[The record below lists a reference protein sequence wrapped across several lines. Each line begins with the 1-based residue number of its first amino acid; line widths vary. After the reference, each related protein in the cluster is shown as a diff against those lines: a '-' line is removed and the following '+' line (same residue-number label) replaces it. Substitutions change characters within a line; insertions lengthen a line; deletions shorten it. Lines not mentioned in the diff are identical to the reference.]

1 MRMQLLGL
9 AGLSCVARS
18 PAPSP
23 ARQGA
28 EPAPAAAADP
38 HVVATPT
45 ALAAPAPHTTHVLL
59 REPALLAALEREALA
74 LGPIAF
80 GSDARDNAA
89 LHELA
94 DYRAIVDVL
103 ARDLDAIANADAKA
117 GVGLR
122 HGHRLFDRRWLSS
135 PRASFELVAVVNRLD
150 REPFAPQH
158 CGETR
163 LIYRLAQQE
172 RRGGEEIRSRLPMT
186 LNVVFW
192 QPRGADGC
200 AAVARSWQ
208 LPPEQSPQAL
218 LDPGRPLHAA
228 QLSAA
233 QLHAI
238 EVDLQTER
246 WPSTLRP
253 DLGGHA
259 GYVLRVFGRAPVRGG
274 LVPLPLENTPDVRA
288 IRAGRGGVDL
298 DALRERI
305 AEPAAL
311 DAIDRGTFAL
321 PEAYLATASHS
332 FAPRGLAR
340 PGNRPFSQLLRES
353 ELAALPLQ
361 GRANIGSPAALLRRL
376 DELSCAGCHQS
387 RSLAGFHVLGD
398 EPDDGARVDALAV
411 GVSPHLLA
419 DLPRRV
425 AFVEATADGRSP
437 TESRAPAHRGAGGFG
452 ERCGLGDV
460 GFAHESCAAGLQCA
474 ALDDAVVGVC
484 LPPEPQAGSPCEV
497 GTLRGHPDPRR
508 DRARAQHVLGCGDGA
523 CNDNRVG
530 FPLGSCVRACSGL
543 GPHEAC
549 GGVPQLD
556 PFNACL
562 STGRA
567 FAACVR
573 ASARPAGLRACDE
586 ARPCRDDY
594 VCARAGDHG
603 VCMPPYFLY
612 QLRVDGHPG

>member
-1 MRMQLLGL
+1 MRMQLFAL

-18 PAPSP
+18 PAPTEAQP
-23 ARQGA
+23 AA
-28 EPAPAAAADP
+28 EAPAAA
-38 HVVATPT
+38 VVREIPPSVSPP
-45 ALAAPAPHTTHVLL
+45 APAPQTTHVLL
-59 REPALLAALEREALA
+59 REPALLAALEREGLA

-80 GSDARDNAA
+80 GADARDNAA
-89 LHELA
+89 LHALA
-94 DYRAIVDVL
+94 DWRAIVDVL
-103 ARDLDAIANADAKA
+103 ARDVEALARADAKA

-122 HGHRLFDRRWLSS
+122 HGHRLFDVRWLSS

-172 RRGGEEIRSRLPMT
+172 RRKGDEIRSRLPMT
-186 LNVVFW
+186 VNVVFW
-192 QPRGADGC
+192 QPRDADGC

-218 LDPGRPLHAA
+218 LDPGRPLHSAR
-228 QLSAA
+228 LSRA

-246 WPSTLRP
+246 WPSTIRP

-259 GYVLRVFGRAPVRGG
+259 GYVLRVFGRAALGDG
-274 LVPLPLENTPDVRA
+274 LVPQPLENTPDVRA
-288 IRAGRGGVDL
+288 IRAGRGGVDVA
-298 DALRERI
+298 ALRERI
-305 AEPAAL
+305 GDAAAL
-311 DAIDRGTFAL
+311 DAIDRGTFVL
-321 PEAYLATASHS
+321 PAAYLATVSHS

-340 PGNRPFSQLLRES
+340 AGNRPFSQLLS
-353 ELAALPLQ
+353 DAELATLPLQ
-361 GRANIGSPAALLRRL
+361 DREHVGSPAALLRRL

-398 EPDDGARVDALAV
+398 EPDDAARVDALAV
-411 GVSPHLLA
+411 GMSPHLLA

-425 AFVEATADGRSP
+425 AWVEATAAGHTPDA
-437 TESRAPAHRGAGGFG
+437 SRPAAHRGAGGFG

-460 GFAHESCAAGLQCA
+460 GFAHETCAVGLQCTT
-474 ALDDAVVGVC
+474 LDDAIVGVC
-484 LPPEPQAGSPCEV
+484 LPSEPLAGSPCEA
-497 GTLRGHPDPRR
+497 GALGWHPDPRR
-508 DRARAQHVLGCGDGA
+508 DRVRLQRPIDCGDGG

-549 GGVPQLD
+549 GGIPQLD
-556 PFNACL
+556 PFNTCL
-562 STGRA
+562 STGRS
-567 FAACVR
+567 FADCVR
-573 ASARPAGLRACDE
+573 ASARPAGMRACDE

>member
-1 MRMQLLGL
+1 MSMRMQLLGL

-89 LHELA
+89 LRELA

-233 QLHAI
+233 QLHGI
-238 EVDLQTER
+238 EVALQTER

-253 DLGGHA
+253 ALGGHA
-259 GYVLRVFGRAPVRGG
+259 GYVRRVFGRAPVRGG

-298 DALRERI
+298 DALREHI

-340 PGNRPFSQLLRES
+340 PGNRPSRS
-353 ELAALPLQ
+353 CCASRSWPRCRCRGARTSARPRRCCAGSTSSAAPAAT
-361 GRANIGSPAALLRRL
+361 RAAASPASTCWAT
-376 DELSCAGCHQS
+376 S
-387 RSLAGFHVLGD
+387 
-398 EPDDGARVDALAV
+398 PTTARVDALAV

-425 AFVEATADGRSP
+425 AFVQATADGRCRPSRARPPTAARAASASAAAWATSASP
-437 TESRAPAHRGAGGFG
+437 TSRVRPGCSAPR
-452 ERCGLGDV
+452 
-460 GFAHESCAAGLQCA
+460 STTQSW
-474 ALDDAVVGVC
+474 VC

-497 GTLRGHPDPRR
+497 GTLRGHPDPHR
-508 DRARAQHVLGCGDGA
+508 DRARAQHVLACGDGA

-530 FPLGSCVRACSGL
+530 FPQGTCVRACSGL

-573 ASARPAGLRACDE
+573 ASAQPAGLRACDE